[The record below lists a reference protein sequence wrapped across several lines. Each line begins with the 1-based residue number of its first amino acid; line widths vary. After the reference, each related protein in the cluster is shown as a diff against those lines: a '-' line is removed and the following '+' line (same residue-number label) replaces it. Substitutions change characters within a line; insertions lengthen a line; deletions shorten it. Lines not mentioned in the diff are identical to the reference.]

1 MDQDT
6 SPERLR
12 QYIEHLRRL
21 TPAERGRIL
30 VSLTTGV
37 RRLAELGIRQR
48 FPNISEDEVRVRLAV
63 RLYGRST
70 AARAFPVIP
79 EDAV

>member
-1 MDQDT
+1 MHQDT
-6 SPERLR
+6 SPERVR
-12 QYIEHLRRL
+12 QYNERLRAL

-37 RRLAELGIRQR
+37 RRMAELGIRQR
-48 FPNISEDEVRVRLAV
+48 FPGISEDEVRVRLAV
-63 RLYGRST
+63 RLYGRSL
-70 AARAFPVIP
+70 AARVFPEIP